1 MPKPYERNEQ
11 ALLKIMV
18 LLDECLVAYTGEINM
33 NDIKIRYK
41 VGAMNFVVKKNK
53 KILEGK

>member
-1 MPKPYERNEQ
+1 MIILRVK
-11 ALLKIMV
+11 V
-18 LLDECLVAYTGEINM
+18 LLQFAESSVPNTYTGEINM